1 MNLAATS
8 ALVALILPA
17 SGFTIH
23 SSSRASVCSLSRRL
37 HSRLDEFSSPNSTRL
52 TTLPSSWGPLRPLS
66 AGDQSEDVEN
76 SSFSSY
82 SSRRSAIKHA
92 CQTTAALAAYAVL
105 LSNPTAS
112 YADIEG
118 VVQIPQSTA
127 PPTSTNVATEGQ
139 SVTVFKTKSGLQY
152 IDIAEGSGS
161 APKYG
166 NFVSISYKA
175 YVKLPDAKGQ
185 SFELDEFDSDKGYLI
200 KHGNGRTVPGL
211 DEALHTMRVGGK
223 RRVIIP
229 PKLGYTTSGLGPIPV
244 GPYGR
249 WKLNRLIDR
258 MVELRGGNVIFDVEM
273 KSIMEDEADQGYYTD
288 DSLSPDDFSTLRFN
302 LETSQQA
309 ARGTLENKGL
319 QIEDS

>member
-1 MNLAATS
+1 MNLAATA
-8 ALVALILPA
+8 ALVALILPAA

-37 HSRLDEFSSPNSTRL
+37 HSRLDEFSSLN
-52 TTLPSSWGPLRPLS
+52 
-66 AGDQSEDVEN
+66 EDVEN

-82 SSRRSAIKHA
+82 SSRRGAIKHA

-118 VVQIPQSTA
+118 VVQIPQSTT

-166 NFVSISYKA
+166 NFVSIAYKA
-175 YVKLPDAKGQ
+175 YIKLPDAKGK
-185 SFELDEFDSDKGYLI
+185 SFKLDEFDSDKGYLI

>member
-1 MNLAATS
+1 MNLAATT
-8 ALVALILPA
+8 ALIALSVILPA
-17 SGFTIH
+17 ASGFAIH
-23 SSSRASVCSLSRRL
+23 HPSRASVRSLSRRL
-37 HSRLDEFSSPNSTRL
+37 HSHEFSSLN
-52 TTLPSSWGPLRPLS
+52 
-66 AGDQSEDVEN
+66 DEDVEN
-76 SSFSSY
+76 PSFSSY
-82 SSRRSAIKHA
+82 RSRRGAIKHA
-92 CQTTAALAAYAVL
+92 CQTTVALAAYALL
-105 LSNPTAS
+105 LSKPTAS

-118 VVQIPQSTA
+118 VVQIPQSTT

-139 SVTVFKTKSGLQY
+139 SVTVYKTKSGLQY
-152 IDIAEGSGS
+152 IDITEGSGS
-161 APKYG
+161 SPKYG
-166 NFVSISYKA
+166 NFVSIA
-175 YVKLPDAKGQ
+175 YTAYIKLPDAKGQ
-185 SFELDEFDSDKGYLI
+185 SFQLDEFDSDKGYLI

-288 DSLSPDDFSTLRFN
+288 ESLSPDDFSTLRFN

-319 QIEDS
+319 QIEEDS